1 MSKIAAIIGQWRHFF
16 ERAFIKRESPNFH
29 PITLMMAPIMHTC
42 NRWLKPAESL
52 YFIIIKEPVEPFFPF
67 PKHLIIQSAI
77 HYQSCI
83 GNELETKSLILSIFM
98 YSTIEQITKIQ
109 LLKHWFL
116 AWKFILMF
124 QSSIH
129 LTQFRHSKAHS
140 PNYNIPKLTLRN
152 SILWL

>member
-83 GNELETKSLILSIFM
+83 GNELETKSSILSIFCVF
-98 YSTIEQITKIQ
+98 YCTTNNLNSTFKKLIFGAEI
-109 LLKHWFL
+109 
-116 AWKFILMF
+116 
-124 QSSIH
+124 
-129 LTQFRHSKAHS
+129 LTQILKLNS
-140 PNYNIPKLTLRN
+140 PN
-152 SILWL
+152 SI

>member
-83 GNELETKSLILSIFM
+83 GNELETKSSILSIF
-98 YSTIEQITKIQ
+98 YVVYCTTNNLNSTFKTLIFGVKIHTYVPK
-109 LLKHWFL
+109 LN
-116 AWKFILMF
+116 
-124 QSSIH
+124 
-129 LTQFRHSKAHS
+129 S
-140 PNYNIPKLTLRN
+140 PN
-152 SILWL
+152 SI